1 LLEYALKIAS
11 IDVEGKISSQW
22 LFMSQL
28 GKKNCEVKNCK
39 RRGRGQGQKGGKFME
54 KYVKNLVHMRWG

>member
-11 IDVEGKISSQW
+11 IDVVGKISSQW

-39 RRGRGQGQKGGKFME
+39 QRRRGQGQKGGKFME
-54 KYVKNLVHMRWG
+54 KM